1 MQEDAPAAGG
11 GGEVGQARCRLEGK
25 EAVLFDLGNTL
36 VRTFQRS
43 EFLRVLEEAILG
55 VQRLL
60 GDEGLLVVSAAA
72 MWWGVGQENHEAEDH
87 RVRPLAGRLARIFQ
101 LEPGTAAGVMDALS
115 RRFTEP
121 LLARGCPYE
130 DAVPVLQRLR
140 AAGIQTALVS
150 NTPWGSPGE
159 LWREDLDRLGLSE
172 WLDAAV
178 FCTDVGWRKPARPIF
193 EQALAQLG
201 VAPRQCL
208 FVGDDPR
215 WDLAGP
221 QRMGMEAILIDR
233 QGTVPTTGGAAIRDL
248 YGLWDRWKL

>member
-1 MQEDAPAAGG
+1 MQEDAPAADG
-11 GGEVGQARCRLEGK
+11 GGEVGQAGCSLKGK

-36 VRTFQRS
+36 VRYFQRS
-43 EFLRVLEEAILG
+43 EFPAVLEEAILG
-55 VQRLL
+55 VRRLL
-60 GDEGLLVVSAAA
+60 REEGLLVGSAEA
-72 MWWGVGQENHEAEDH
+72 MWRRVGQENHEAEDH

-101 LEPGTAAGVMDALS
+101 LAPGTAAEVADALC

-121 LLARGCPYE
+121 LRARGCLCE

-140 AAGIQTALVS
+140 AAGIQTGLVS
-150 NTPWGSPGE
+150 NTPWGSPGD
-159 LWREDLDRLGLSE
+159 LWRADLDRLGLSE
-172 WLDAAV
+172 WLDATV

-193 EQALAQLG
+193 EQVLAQLG

-221 QRMGMEAILIDR
+221 QRMGMEAVLIDR
-233 QGTVPTTGGAAIRDL
+233 SGTVLTTAGAAIRDL
-248 YGLWDRWKL
+248 YGLWDRLNV